1 MADPC
6 YKVNGVVLP
15 TPDEDVEYEEE
26 DMHGKSW
33 RDGAGKMHLVVLRRG
48 VISTPLKWHSL
59 SESEYQTIKN
69 ACRVDLGGVYTF
81 EDIRGGTRMI
91 YTGASFKYT
100 LHRVNKKTGEGS
112 YTDASL
118 SFIEM

>member
-1 MADPC
+1 MAEPA

-33 RDGAGKMHLVVLRRG
+33 RDGGGIMHLVVLRRG
-48 VISTPLKWHSL
+48 VIKTPLKWSEM
-59 SESEYQTIKN
+59 SESEFQTLKN
-69 ACRVDLGGVYTF
+69 ACRIDLGGVYEF
-81 EDIRGGTRMI
+81 EDIRGGKRQI
-91 YTGASFKYT
+91 YTGASLKYS
-100 LHRVNKKTGEGS
+100 LHRVDKVTKEGT
-112 YTDASL
+112 YTNVSL